1 MDNSADRQLGYLVLI
16 CMTALPGDK
25 SQNIVHILI
34 PGVRGLF
41 YLSSSRTTGIF
52 KVHQYCSTAFS
63 QSHVADFCANLNPW
77 GLLDWY
83 YRISASTIMNTLLI
97 HSLIG
102 LMLQQRCCYDE
113 LHLKKGR

>member
-41 YLSSSRTTGIF
+41 YLSSSRMTGIF
-52 KVHQYCSTAFS
+52 KVHQYCSTAF
-63 QSHVADFCANLNPW
+63 
-77 GLLDWY
+77 
-83 YRISASTIMNTLLI
+83 YRATWQIFVQISIPGGYK
-97 HSLIG
+97 IG
-102 LMLQQRCCYDE
+102 IIALSSPP
-113 LHLKKGR
+113 